1 MKEAVQDTLFPM
13 PPAMLI
19 DGKGMTAV
27 QRWKLYLEQS
37 EVQGGLIPQAIVPD
51 VLGLS
56 RQRMYDL
63 IEDGRLKV
71 LQLFG
76 LRFITGP
83 SFEAFVLSERK
94 SGRPV
99 KNPGNLSLL
108 KTSMK
113 GALAVHKEMKGKGK

>member
-1 MKEAVQDTLFPM
+1 MSQAADTLFPM
-13 PPAMLI
+13 PEAVPI
-19 DGKGMTAV
+19 DGRGLTAV
-27 QRWKLYLEQS
+27 DRWKLFLEQS

-51 VLGLS
+51 ILGLS

-63 IEDGRLKV
+63 IGDGRLKV
-71 LQLFG
+71 IQLFG

-83 SFEAFVLSERK
+83 SFEAFVVSERK

-108 KTSMK
+108 KSAIK
-113 GALAVHKEMKGKGK
+113 GTVGMHKQMGGKGK